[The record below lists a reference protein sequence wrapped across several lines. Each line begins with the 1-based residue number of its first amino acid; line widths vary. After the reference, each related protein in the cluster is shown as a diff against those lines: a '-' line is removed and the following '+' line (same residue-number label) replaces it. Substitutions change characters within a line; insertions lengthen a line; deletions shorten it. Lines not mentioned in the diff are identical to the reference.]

1 MERTGRID
9 AALSARIDAWI
20 EAHREA
26 LVADTC
32 RLVRIMSVADEEKA
46 QPGAPFGPDC
56 RRALDAYFDI
66 ARAHGLAVRD
76 RDGYVGEAY
85 VPEWAGRPRHIG
97 LMGHLD
103 VVPADGDWQY
113 PPYGG
118 TVEGDL
124 IIGRG
129 AQDNKGPC
137 LAALYAVLCLRDL
150 GVALEDDVL
159 ALAGTDEEKGMKD
172 AEHYA
177 RLPDIPDL
185 ILVTDSGFPICY
197 GERGIVGGTMI
208 ARRPLSGRFIDLKAG
223 TAGNVI
229 PDYAEA
235 ILRRDD
241 ALLAALRASALPQ
254 DCGWREEEGRIV
266 VWARG
271 VGGHLAFSSGMRS
284 AIGVLLHALLSCG
297 LVEDEGDRALLG
309 FAAAAASSTDG
320 DALGIACEDEA
331 SGRMVFG
338 CGKIALE
345 EGRIHL
351 SFSARSPVSADCEQV
366 AATLVQAAEAA
377 GFGVEGL
384 RTLNANY
391 FPQETPVV
399 QTLSAVFQQETG
411 LDWPPQVFAAG
422 THARK
427 LPNAIAFGPGG
438 LNGNC
443 VPAVEMPKGHGGAH
457 QPDEAQSIAALCKA
471 LKIYISGVIAL
482 DGKPLLKTDREQA
495 QEQAHDQAKGAG
507 EA

>member
-1 MERTGRID
+1 MERTQQIERMD
-9 AALSARIDAWI
+9 AALSARIDRWI

-46 QPGAPFGPDC
+46 QPGAPFGPGC
-56 RRALDAYFDI
+56 RSALDAYLDI

-85 VPEWAGRPRHIG
+85 VPEWAGKPRHIG

-103 VVPADGDWQY
+103 VVPADGGWQY

-118 TVEGDL
+118 VVDGDL

-137 LAALYAVLCLRDL
+137 MAALYAVLCLRDL
-150 GVALEDDVL
+150 GIALEDDVL
-159 ALAGTDEEKGMKD
+159 ALAGTDEEMGMKD

-177 RLPDIPDL
+177 RMQGIPDL

-197 GERGIVGGTMI
+197 GERGIVSGTLT
-208 ARRPLSGRFIDLKAG
+208 ARRPLSSRFIDLRAG

-235 ILRRDD
+235 VLRRDD
-241 ALLAALRASALPQ
+241 ALMAALAEGLPQ
-254 DCGWREEEGRIV
+254 DCGWREEDGHLV
-266 VWARG
+266 VFARG
-271 VGGHLAFSSGMRS
+271 VGGHLAFSTGMRS
-284 AIGVLLHALLSCG
+284 AIGALLNALLACG
-297 LVEDEGDRALLG
+297 LAETAEDRALLG
-309 FAAAAASSTDG
+309 FAAAAAGSRDG

-338 CGKIALE
+338 CGRIGLE
-345 EGRIHL
+345 DGRIGL
-351 SFSARSPVSADCEQV
+351 SFSARGPVSADCARV
-366 AATLVQAAEAA
+366 GAALTRAAEAA
-377 GFGVEGL
+377 GFGVQGL
-384 RTLNANY
+384 RMLNANY
-391 FPQETPVV
+391 FPRETPVV
-399 QTLSAVFQQETG
+399 QTLSAVFQRETG
-411 LDWPPQVFAAG
+411 LSWPPQVFAAG

-427 LPNAIAFGPGG
+427 LPNAVAFGPGG

-443 VPAVEMPKGHGGAH
+443 AGVPAVAMPEGHGGAH

-482 DGKPLLKTDREQA
+482 DGKPLSKNDRV
-495 QEQAHDQAKGAG
+495 DAK
-507 EA
+507 EAE